1 MKVWVVGELIAKMP
15 VTVNGIVNEL
25 EMKWASGMLGVMPVF
40 ESAKDAEAYA
50 KKSRKKFMVGNE
62 RSGQLRRRRWG

>member
-1 MKVWVVGELIAKMP
+1 MKVWIVGELVKKMP
-15 VTVNGIVNEL
+15 ITVDGLVSEL

-50 KKSRKKFMVGNE
+50 KKQEEIHGGKREVWSVEKMEVE
-62 RSGQLRRRRWG
+62 

>member
-1 MKVWVVGELIAKMP
+1 MKVWVVGELVKKMP
-15 VTVNGIVNEL
+15 ITVDGLVSEL

-50 KKSRKKFMVGNE
+50 KKQEEIHGGKREVWAVEKMEVE
-62 RSGQLRRRRWG
+62 